1 MSKTSRM
8 NKAAKERDK
17 QAAQGGQAA
26 GGSNGTGGQKP
37 MQKSG
42 GNRTASN
49 RDAQLGG
56 GRQPQPE
63 DGGHGD

>member
-17 QAAQGGQAA
+17 QPAQGGQADK
-26 GGSNGTGGQKP
+26 GSNNAGGQKP
-37 MQKSG
+37 AQKNE
-42 GNRTASN
+42 GNRTTEKQN
-49 RDAQLGG
+49 TQLGG
-56 GRQPQPE
+56 ARQPQPE